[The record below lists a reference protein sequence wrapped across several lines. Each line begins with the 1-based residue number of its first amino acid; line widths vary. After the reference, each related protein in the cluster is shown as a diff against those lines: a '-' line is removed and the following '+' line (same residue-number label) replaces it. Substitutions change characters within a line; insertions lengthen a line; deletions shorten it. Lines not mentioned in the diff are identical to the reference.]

1 MEELNYRKIKNYLRK
16 QLSKYNENLIRS
28 KLLCLFYSN
37 INNIPLAKKI
47 DNDEYKTIINDF
59 PYYFKDIDREKII
72 EIFNKDVS
80 SKKPLDVN
88 YDIYIKFYNYD
99 INENNYLE
107 ISKNTFRPIY
117 EENWKEKTEKINN
130 IEFKYQH
137 SFYAD
142 YLRYYIKN
150 KKFPDLIEFISYIYN
165 KYKKPIHKDILN
177 VFKNIEKSYN
187 PIKKYIEENNLDYEY
202 IKDCINKSASII
214 KRIEI
219 QNK

>member
-142 YLRYYIKN
+142 YLRYYIIN

-202 IKDCINKSASII
+202 IKDCINKSSSII
-214 KRIEI
+214 KRIEM